1 MFKSIIRA
9 HTEMI
14 LNPFFEPFDRVDEED
29 ECFEQDDENNAS
41 GNQMYIDIFKKK
53 LDDIA
58 LLYDKYFWLSSR

>member
-29 ECFEQDDENNAS
+29 ECFELDDDDNTT
-41 GNQMYIDIFKKK
+41 GNQMYLDLLKKK
-53 LDDIA
+53 LDEIS
-58 LLYDKYFWLSSR
+58 LIYDKYF